1 MDERDW
7 IQQAKQGD
15 RKALQQ
21 LLSAQYPILSGYVM
35 KMAGKRDLA
44 QDIVQDTLLK
54 AIENLDRY
62 RHEAKFS
69 TWLIQI
75 ATNRM
80 KDEWRKQQNSF
91 PTEELEERIPDH
103 GKEPEE
109 EVMRKLEIQ
118 EAMEILQILPLE
130 KRSVFILKHYY
141 GYKYEEIAGML
152 SCPIGTVRSRLHY
165 CVKKIMEEV
174 ERRGSNDTKRR
185 AGEAS
190 H

>member
-1 MDERDW
+1 MDEKDLV
-7 IQQAKQGD
+7 QQAKQGN

-21 LLSAQYPILSGYVM
+21 LISAQYPILSGYVM
-35 KMAGKRDLA
+35 KMVGKRELA

-54 AIENLDRY
+54 GIENLDRY
-62 RHEAKFS
+62 RHEGKFS

-80 KDEWRKQQNSF
+80 KDEWRKQQNRF
-91 PTEELEERIPDH
+91 PTEELEGTIPGHD
-103 GKEPEE
+103 KKPEE
-109 EVMRKLEIQ
+109 EALQRLEVE

-141 GYKYEEIAGML
+141 GYKYEEIAAML

-174 ERRGSNDTKRR
+174 ERRGLNETERKERK
-185 AGEAS
+185 AG